1 MLWQPIRPFEFTSPV
16 VDVIKYRLL
25 SIKPISTIIFANSYL
40 RSKLTVRQIN
50 ERILEIPFVLSK
62 VSGSV
67 LDVGS
72 NESPISLM
80 LASMGHK
87 VTSLDLRISSFNHL
101 NNVSTVKL

>member
-50 ERILEIPFVLSK
+50 ERILRYPLYYPKCREVFWT
-62 VSGSV
+62 SGQTRV
-67 LDVGS
+67 QFS
-72 NESPISLM
+72 NACKYGTQS
-80 LASMGHK
+80 
-87 VTSLDLRISSFNHL
+87 HL
-101 NNVSTVKL
+101 T